1 MNAAGDMVR
10 ALKAEKA
17 EKAEIQAAID
27 KLKELKI
34 DLEAEI
40 KKAKESGDKE
50 AKDKVR
56 RSKLILA

>member
-1 MNAAGDMVR
+1 MVR

-50 AKDKVR
+50 VKDKVR
-56 RSKLILA
+56 RSKLTLA